1 MIDSYSSE
9 NFNMPFF
16 RQLYD
21 DMSFFISRAI
31 LSLFRPSRLKVI
43 AVDADNTLWHGECA
57 VQSTVKLN
65 EDNLLFQ
72 RFLIDK
78 LREGYLLVLLSKN
91 NQSDVENTFEI
102 MQNSMILRREHF
114 AIVKVNWHPKH
125 LNLYEA
131 AKELN
136 LSLDS
141 FIFFDDSPVECLN
154 MRMNLGEDILVI
166 QIPTNDATR
175 LKFLLDSLWIFDAHT
190 QSSIVV
196 NRTDMHIQEIERK
209 KALEAATSIVRII
222 ISIIEEWSFFGGR
235 VFKLTLQ
242 LLDLSIL
249 LQPINRNRFFRL
261 LFLWN
266 IKEICRKVCFS

>member
-1 MIDSYSSE
+1 MLKKKKFRKGPFRE
-9 NFNMPFF
+9 NNSV
-16 RQLYD
+16 L
-21 DMSFFISRAI
+21 
-31 LSLFRPSRLKVI
+31 
-43 AVDADNTLWHGECA
+43 TE
-57 VQSTVKLN
+57 STVTWLKLN

-166 QIPTNDATR
+166 QIPTNDSK
-175 LKFLLDSLWIFDAHT
+175 LKTTTTF
-190 QSSIVV
+190 V
-196 NRTDMHIQEIERK
+196 N
-209 KALEAATSIVRII
+209 
-222 ISIIEEWSFFGGR
+222 ISCCCIW
-235 VFKLTLQ
+235 TA
-242 LLDLSIL
+242 IL
-249 LQPINRNRFFRL
+249 KQI
-261 LFLWN
+261 W
-266 IKEICRKVCFS
+266 